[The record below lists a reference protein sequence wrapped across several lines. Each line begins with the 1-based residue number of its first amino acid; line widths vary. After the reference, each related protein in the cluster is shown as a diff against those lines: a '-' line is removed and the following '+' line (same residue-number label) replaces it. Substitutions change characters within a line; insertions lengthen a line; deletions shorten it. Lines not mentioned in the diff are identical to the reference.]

1 MKRFFLITIIATCSM
16 IINAQEIDKIIAI
29 IGDEI
34 VLRSEVENQYLQYIS
49 QGVTSNEE
57 LRCEILED
65 LMTQKLLIFSCKQ
78 DSISVTKEEIEQEVE
93 TRVNYYVDQIGSIEK
108 VEQYFEKDIYQIKK
122 VLSELVEDQ
131 FLIQRMQSSIT
142 KDVKITPFDVNEFY
156 EKMDKSELPLI
167 EDRYKLSQIIVKPK
181 MSEDQIN
188 KLTDRLNAFR
198 KRVLNGED
206 FKVLAALYSDDPGSA
221 NNGGEIGFVSRGTFV
236 PEFEKVA
243 FRLKKGEVSEIV
255 KTNFGYHIIQLIERR
270 GDQVNVR
277 HILLKPK
284 YSSTSLQN
292 ARLRI
297 DSIYNK
303 IKNNEISFSQAIKSY
318 SDDDTKNNNGL
329 LINPSNG
336 SSTYT
341 IAELGSS
348 IKYLIEGLN
357 EDDFTK
363 PVKVE
368 SNEGSIY
375 RILNVVE
382 KISSHTANLDLD
394 YDFFQTQAL
403 NFKKQEKLDEWIE
416 KRIKNTYVELKE
428 IDKNCKSRYKW

>member
-1 MKRFFLITIIATCSM
+1 M

-198 KRVLNGED
+198 KRVLSGED

-243 FRLKKGEVSEIV
+243 FRLKKDEVSEIV

-428 IDKNCKSRYKW
+428 IDKNCKSSYKW

>member
-1 MKRFFLITIIATCSM
+1 MKRFFLIIIIATCSM
-16 IINAQEIDKIIAI
+16 IINAQEIDKIIES

-428 IDKNCKSRYKW
+428 IDKNCKSSYKW

>member
-1 MKRFFLITIIATCSM
+1 MKRFFLIIIITTFST
-16 IINAQEIDKIIAI
+16 IINAQDIDKIIAVV
-29 IGDEI
+29 GDEI
-34 VLRSEVENQYLQYIS
+34 VLRSDVENQYLQYIS
-49 QGVTSNEE
+49 QGVTRNEG
-57 LRCEILED
+57 LRCEVLED

-78 DSISVTKEEIEQEVE
+78 DSIFVTKEEIEQEVE
-93 TRVNYYVDQIGSIEK
+93 TRVNYYIDQIGSIEK

-131 FLIQRMQSSIT
+131 FLVQRMQSSIT
-142 KDVKITPFDVNEFY
+142 KEVKITPFDVNEYY

-167 EDRYKLSQIIVKPK
+167 EDRYKLSQIIIKPK

-188 KLTDRLNAFR
+188 KLSDRLNAFR

-243 FRLKKGEVSEIV
+243 FRLKKDEVSEIV

-292 ARLRI
+292 ARLKI

-348 IKYLIEGLN
+348 IKYLIEGLDEN
-357 EDDFTK
+357 NFTK

-375 RILNVVE
+375 RILNVVD
-382 KISSHTANLDLD
+382 KTSSHTANLDLD

-403 NFKKQEKLDEWIE
+403 NFKKQEKLDDWID

-428 IDKNCKSRYKW
+428 MDKNCKSRYKW

>member
-1 MKRFFLITIIATCSM
+1 MKRFFLIIIITTFSM

-29 IGDEI
+29 VGDEI
-34 VLRSEVENQYLQYIS
+34 VLLSEVENQYLQYIS
-49 QGVTSNEE
+49 QGVTGSEE
-57 LRCEILED
+57 LRCEVLED

-78 DSISVTKEEIEQEVE
+78 DSILVTKEEIEQEVE
-93 TRVNYYVDQIGSIEK
+93 TRVNYYIDQIGNIEK

-122 VLSELVEDQ
+122 VLSELVEEQ

-142 KDVKITPFDVNEFY
+142 KEVKITPFDVNEYY

-167 EDRYKLSQIIVKPK
+167 EDRYKLSQIIIKPK

-206 FKVLAALYSDDPGSA
+206 FKVLAALYSDDAGSA

-236 PEFEKVA
+236 PAFEKVA
-243 FRLKKGEVSEIV
+243 FRLKKDEVSEIV

-303 IKNNEISFSQAIKSY
+303 IKNNEISFSEAIKSY

-348 IKYLIEGLN
+348 IKYLIEGL
-357 EDDFTK
+357 DQGDFTK

-375 RILNVVE
+375 RILNVAE

-403 NFKKQEKLDEWIE
+403 NFKKQEKLDEWID

>member
-1 MKRFFLITIIATCSM
+1 MLINS
-16 IINAQEIDKIIAI
+16 QEIDKIIAI
-29 IGDEI
+29 VGDEI

-428 IDKNCKSRYKW
+428 IDKNCKSSYKW

>member
-1 MKRFFLITIIATCSM
+1 M

-292 ARLRI
+292 VRLRI

-428 IDKNCKSRYKW
+428 IDKNCKSSYKW

>member
-1 MKRFFLITIIATCSM
+1 MKRFFLIIITTCSM

-142 KDVKITPFDVNEFY
+142 KDVKITPFDVNEYY
-156 EKMDKSELPLI
+156 EKIDKSELPFI

-277 HILLKPK
+277 HILLKSK

-428 IDKNCKSRYKW
+428 IDKNCKSSYKW

>member
-1 MKRFFLITIIATCSM
+1 MKRFFLIIIIATCSM

-65 LMTQKLLIFSCKQ
+65 LMTQKLLIFSCKP
-78 DSISVTKEEIEQEVE
+78 DSITVTKEEIEQEVE

-131 FLIQRMQSSIT
+131 FLIQKIQSSIT
-142 KDVKITPFDVNEFY
+142 RDIKITPFDVNEYY
-156 EKMDKSELPLI
+156 EKLDKSELPLI

-188 KLTDRLNAFR
+188 KLTDRLNTFR

-428 IDKNCKSRYKW
+428 IDKNCKSSYKW

>member
-1 MKRFFLITIIATCSM
+1 M
-16 IINAQEIDKIIAI
+16 IINAQEIDKVIAVV
-29 IGDEI
+29 GDEI

-49 QGVTSNEE
+49 QGVTSNKE

-428 IDKNCKSRYKW
+428 IDKNCKSSYKW

>member
-1 MKRFFLITIIATCSM
+1 MKRFFLIIIIATCSM

-329 LINPSNG
+329 LINPSSG

-428 IDKNCKSRYKW
+428 IDKNCKSSYKW

>member
-1 MKRFFLITIIATCSM
+1 MKRFFLILIITTCSM

-142 KDVKITPFDVNEFY
+142 KDVKITPFDVNEYY
-156 EKMDKSELPLI
+156 EKIDKSELPFI

-292 ARLRI
+292 ARLKI

-428 IDKNCKSRYKW
+428 IDKNCKSSYKW

>member
-1 MKRFFLITIIATCSM
+1 M

-156 EKMDKSELPLI
+156 EKIDKSELPLI

-428 IDKNCKSRYKW
+428 IDKNCKSSYKW

>member
-1 MKRFFLITIIATCSM
+1 M

-382 KISSHTANLDLD
+382 KISSHTASLDLD

-428 IDKNCKSRYKW
+428 IDKNCKSSYKW

>member
-1 MKRFFLITIIATCSM
+1 M

-188 KLTDRLNAFR
+188 KLTERLNAFR

-428 IDKNCKSRYKW
+428 IDKNCKSSYKW

>member
-1 MKRFFLITIIATCSM
+1 MKRFFLVIIITTFSM
-16 IINAQEIDKIIAI
+16 IINAQEIDKVIAVV
-29 IGDEI
+29 GDEI
-34 VLRSEVENQYLQYIS
+34 ILRSEVENQYLQYIS

-428 IDKNCKSRYKW
+428 IDKNCKSSYKW

>member
-1 MKRFFLITIIATCSM
+1 MIRFFLIIIITTCSM

-394 YDFFQTQAL
+394 YDFFQNQAL
-403 NFKKQEKLDEWIE
+403 IFKKLEKLDEWIE
-416 KRIKNTYVELKE
+416 KRIKITYVELKE
-428 IDKNCKSRYKW
+428 IDKNCKSSYKW

>member
-1 MKRFFLITIIATCSM
+1 M

-303 IKNNEISFSQAIKSY
+303 IKNNEISFSQAIKNY

-428 IDKNCKSRYKW
+428 IDKNCKSSYKW

>member
-1 MKRFFLITIIATCSM
+1 M

-49 QGVTSNEE
+49 QGVTSNKE

-428 IDKNCKSRYKW
+428 IDKNCKSSYKW

>member
-1 MKRFFLITIIATCSM
+1 M
-16 IINAQEIDKIIAI
+16 IINAQEIDKVIAVV
-29 IGDEI
+29 GDEI

-428 IDKNCKSRYKW
+428 IDKNCKSSYKW

>member
-1 MKRFFLITIIATCSM
+1 MKRFFLIIIITTCSM

-78 DSISVTKEEIEQEVE
+78 DSISVTKDEIEQEVE

-142 KDVKITPFDVNEFY
+142 KEVKITPFDVNDFY
-156 EKMDKSELPLI
+156 EKMDKSELPLV

-403 NFKKQEKLDEWIE
+403 NLKKQEKLDEWIE

-428 IDKNCKSRYKW
+428 IDKNCKSIYKW

>member
-1 MKRFFLITIIATCSM
+1 M
-16 IINAQEIDKIIAI
+16 IINAQEIDKIVAI

-243 FRLKKGEVSEIV
+243 FRLKKDEVSEIV

-428 IDKNCKSRYKW
+428 IDKNCKSSYKW

>member
-1 MKRFFLITIIATCSM
+1 M

-394 YDFFQTQAL
+394 YDFFQNQAL

-428 IDKNCKSRYKW
+428 IDKNCKSSYKW

>member
-1 MKRFFLITIIATCSM
+1 MKRFFLIIIIATCSM

-394 YDFFQTQAL
+394 YDFFQNQAL

-428 IDKNCKSRYKW
+428 IDKNCKSSYKW

>member
-1 MKRFFLITIIATCSM
+1 M

-292 ARLRI
+292 VRLRI

-303 IKNNEISFSQAIKSY
+303 IKNNEISFSQAIKTY

-428 IDKNCKSRYKW
+428 IDKNCKSSYKW

>member
-1 MKRFFLITIIATCSM
+1 M
-16 IINAQEIDKIIAI
+16 IINAQEIDKVIAVV
-29 IGDEI
+29 GDEI
-34 VLRSEVENQYLQYIS
+34 ILRSEVENQYLQYIS

-428 IDKNCKSRYKW
+428 IDKNCKSSYKW

>member
-1 MKRFFLITIIATCSM
+1 M

-108 VEQYFEKDIYQIKK
+108 IEQYFEKDIYQIKK

>member
-1 MKRFFLITIIATCSM
+1 M

-188 KLTDRLNAFR
+188 KLTDRLNTFR

-428 IDKNCKSRYKW
+428 IDKNCKSSYKW

>member
-1 MKRFFLITIIATCSM
+1 M

-336 SSTYT
+336 SSTYS

-428 IDKNCKSRYKW
+428 IDKNCKSSYKW

>member
-1 MKRFFLITIIATCSM
+1 M

-29 IGDEI
+29 VGDEI

-428 IDKNCKSRYKW
+428 IDKNCKSSYKW

>member
-1 MKRFFLITIIATCSM
+1 M

-329 LINPSNG
+329 LINPANG

-428 IDKNCKSRYKW
+428 IDKNCKSSYKW

>member
-1 MKRFFLITIIATCSM
+1 
-16 IINAQEIDKIIAI
+16 
-29 IGDEI
+29 
-34 VLRSEVENQYLQYIS
+34 
-49 QGVTSNEE
+49 
-57 LRCEILED
+57 
-65 LMTQKLLIFSCKQ
+65 
-78 DSISVTKEEIEQEVE
+78 
-93 TRVNYYVDQIGSIEK
+93 
-108 VEQYFEKDIYQIKK
+108 
-122 VLSELVEDQ
+122 
-131 FLIQRMQSSIT
+131 
-142 KDVKITPFDVNEFY
+142 
-156 EKMDKSELPLI
+156 
-167 EDRYKLSQIIVKPK
+167 

-188 KLTDRLNAFR
+188 KLTDRLNTFR

-382 KISSHTANLDLD
+382 KISSHTANLDVD

-428 IDKNCKSRYKW
+428 IDKNCKSSYKW

>member
-1 MKRFFLITIIATCSM
+1 MKRFFLIIIIATCSM

>member
-1 MKRFFLITIIATCSM
+1 M
-16 IINAQEIDKIIAI
+16 ILNAQEIDKIIAI
-29 IGDEI
+29 VGDEI

-57 LRCEILED
+57 LRCQVFED

-93 TRVNYYVDQIGSIEK
+93 TRVNYYIDQIGSIEK

-122 VLSELVEDQ
+122 VLSELVQDQ

-142 KDVKITPFDVNEFY
+142 KDVKITPFDVNEYY
-156 EKMDKSELPLI
+156 EKMDKTELPLI

-243 FRLKKGEVSEIV
+243 FRLKKDEVSEIV
-255 KTNFGYHIIQLIERR
+255 KTNFGYHIIQLIDRR

-284 YSSTSLQN
+284 YSSKSLQN

-318 SDDDTKNNNGL
+318 SDDDTKNNDGL

-341 IAELGSS
+341 IGELGTS
-348 IKYLIEGLN
+348 IKYLVEGLN
-357 EDDFTK
+357 EGDFTK

-375 RILNVVE
+375 RILNVAE
-382 KISSHTANLDLD
+382 KINSHTANLDLD

-403 NFKKQEKLDEWIE
+403 NIKKQEKLDEWIE
-416 KRIKNTYVELKE
+416 KRIKNTYVELKD
-428 IDKNCKSRYKW
+428 IDKNCKPRYKW

>member
-1 MKRFFLITIIATCSM
+1 M

-284 YSSTSLQN
+284 YSSTSLQK
-292 ARLRI
+292 AKLRI

-428 IDKNCKSRYKW
+428 IDKNCKSSYKW

>member
-1 MKRFFLITIIATCSM
+1 MKRFFLIIIIATCSM

-303 IKNNEISFSQAIKSY
+303 IKNNEISFSQAIESY

-428 IDKNCKSRYKW
+428 IDKNCKSSYKW